1 MTNRILRIT
10 TLLLGLFLLYPAPG
24 SAETPLPTI
33 HEPEGKGLKC
43 VEPEEVMRRDHME
56 FILHQRDETM
66 HEGIRTSKYSF
77 AECINCHV
85 EPDEK
90 GHIASSKS
98 KDHFCNGCHEYAAVT
113 IDCFECHADR
123 PQKHIKRGKKTAT
136 IQQDL
141 HQMLS
146 ANNDN
151 GGELK

>member
-1 MTNRILRIT
+1 MN
-10 TLLLGLFLLYPAPG
+10 
-24 SAETPLPTI
+24 
-33 HEPEGKGLKC
+33 
-43 VEPEEVMRRDHME
+43 

-85 EPDEK
+85 EPDDS
-90 GHIASSKS
+90 GNIAAVDS

-123 PQKHIKRGKKTAT
+123 PQKFIDRGGKSASL
-136 IQQDL
+136 QEEM
-141 HQMLS
+141 HQMLT
-146 ANNDN
+146 ANEGA